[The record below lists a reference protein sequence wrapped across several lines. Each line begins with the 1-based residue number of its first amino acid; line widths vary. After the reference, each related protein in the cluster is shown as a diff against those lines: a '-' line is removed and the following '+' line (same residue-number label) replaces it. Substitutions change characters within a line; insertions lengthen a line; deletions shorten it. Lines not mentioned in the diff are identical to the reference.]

1 MVYYYKI
8 SESPFRL
15 FIFNDK
21 DIIQLNSND
30 KIEIK
35 NRKISIYRNNTKII
49 SDSVNNIKFEV
60 WYSKTYIS
68 NDFDIT
74 TLVINELLE
83 EDIQK
88 SREEKIK
95 KILCVRQN

>member
-1 MVYYYKI
+1 MVQYYKI
-8 SESPFRL
+8 SENSLFHL

-60 WYSKTYIS
+60 
-68 NDFDIT
+68 
-74 TLVINELLE
+74 
-83 EDIQK
+83 
-88 SREEKIK
+88 
-95 KILCVRQN
+95 